1 MDEKMNEN
9 QNNGMNAGQPDG
21 PGPNADAGSQAYGQY
36 YGQGD
41 ANQQAYGQ
49 YYGQGNANQ
58 QAYGQYYGQDDAGS
72 QMYNQYY
79 GNQGQQPGGPSQGKK
94 GFDFNK
100 IKESVIQNKNLVILA
115 AAAIVV
121 LILLF
126 SIIGSVGGHGKQS
139 PKSVVKAY
147 AKAIEKES
155 GKKLYK
161 LYDKKLI
168 KYAREEDDLS
178 KGELIDKF
186 DDLVEFYA
194 AILEDSEV
202 GDIKSIKVKVDK
214 VKKLKGSKLE
224 DAKEEIEDE
233 LDVKV
238 KQVAE
243 VESTWT
249 IKGEDGET
257 EIEETVTV
265 YKRGGKWYLME

>member
-41 ANQQAYGQ
+41 AGNQAYGQ
-49 YYGQGNANQ
+49 YYGQG
-58 QAYGQYYGQDDAGS
+58 DAGS
-72 QMYNQYY
+72 QSYNQYY

-100 IKESVIQNKNLVILA
+100 IKESVVQNKNLVILA

-178 KGELIDKF
+178 KGELIDEF
-186 DDLVEFYA
+186 DDMVEFYA
-194 AILEDSEV
+194 DSLEYEV

-224 DAKEEIEDE
+224 DAQEEIEDE

-249 IKGEDGET
+249 IKGEDDDT
-257 EIEETVTV
+257 EIERTVMV
-265 YKRGGKWYLME
+265 YKRGGKWYLMY